1 MQNLS
6 SAFSLKGETG
16 QPGFPG
22 SIGPKGQKG
31 ESVSMKAFKT
41 KEKYLKK
48 KIELK
53 VFFHISS
60 NSMSLVCQPLPW
72 QTTTDQIFEQ
82 VLYARHE
89 VT

>member
-6 SAFSLKGETG
+6 STFSQKGETG

-31 ESVSMKAFKT
+31 ESVSMKAFRT
-41 KEKYLKK
+41 KEGYLK

-53 VFFHISS
+53 AFFLMSPS
-60 NSMSLVCQPLPW
+60 SMSFVCSCLGKQ
-72 QTTTDQIFEQ
+72 Q
-82 VLYARHE
+82 
-89 VT
+89 